1 MHYGN
6 STWLV
11 IPDVFIIIKNSSGAF
26 TPYGVYGSI
35 VITVCVSSEIL
46 SAHRF
51 TKPASALIT
60 HIDKIV
66 REKNYIGAIP
76 ALL

>member
-6 STWLV
+6 PTWLV
-11 IPDVFIIIKNSSGAF
+11 NLDVFIIIKNSSGAF
-26 TPYGVYGSI
+26 TPFGVYRSI
-35 VITVCVSSEIL
+35 VIMVCLSSEIL
-46 SAHRF
+46 SAHGF
-51 TKPASALIT
+51 TKSASALIT